1 MISIA
6 MRVIDLGRLAYRPA
20 WEQQERVHA
29 EVLAG
34 ATPAVLLVEHDPVIT
49 MGRRGETMG
58 VSNLRATADLL
69 ARRGVEFVQTDRGG
83 DITFHGPGQLVA
95 YPIVKLNDQ
104 RLSVGGFVRALQEA
118 VIAAVANFGVAAT
131 TDPAGVGVWAPLR
144 PGGATP
150 TGDDDKLGKL
160 CALGVR
166 VKRGVT
172 MHGLALNVT
181 TDLSYFDLIV
191 PCGIADRPVTSLH
204 QLLGTRCPTMTVVK
218 AALVEALRK
227 RLISG

>member
-1 MISIA
+1 MICLA
-6 MRVIDLGRLAYRPA
+6 MRLIDLGRLAYRPA
-20 WEQQERVHA
+20 WEEQERVHA

-34 ATPAVLLVEHDPVIT
+34 APPAVLLVEHDPVIT
-49 MGRRGETMG
+49 MGRRGETLG
-58 VSNLRATADLL
+58 VGNLRATEGLL
-69 ARRGVEFVQTDRGG
+69 ASRGVEFVQTDRGG

-95 YPIVKLNDQ
+95 YPIIKLTDH

-131 TDPAGVGVWAPLR
+131 TDPAGIGVWAPLQ
-144 PGGATP
+144 PGGPAAI
-150 TGDDDKLGKL
+150 DDDKLGKL

-172 MHGLALNVT
+172 LHGLALNVT

-191 PCGIADRPVTSLH
+191 PCGIADRPVTSLQH
-204 QLLGTRCPTMTVVK
+204 LLGDRCPAMAEVK
-218 AALVEALRK
+218 STLVEAFRR
-227 RLISG
+227 RLFSG